1 MKRRIVIELDA
12 ENADPLVK
20 DILRMVTGRVDAD
33 VEFSVRQEILPDHAG
48 AIRIPEFLQRGCIYG

>member
-12 ENADPLVK
+12 ENADPL
-20 DILRMVTGRVDAD
+20 VTGRVDAD